1 MYYSNIQYIIHF
13 LPVHIHS
20 CCHIFLLVFVPICI
34 GHFAWG
40 VRTGGWFPFSGGLRG
55 GQHRKTAKVTLIQ
68 AADSGVSGQLFL
80 SQSHPNGPVLVRGLI
95 NGLKKGYHGFHVHM
109 KGQLGNDCKDSGS
122 HFNPFMVWQCD
133 KKRLKREQKFDLLLI
148 LFFLIQTPETNSTNV
163 ILEGLEE
170 QKWVAKI
177 EIWHYLQ
184 F

>member
-55 GQHRKTAKVTLIQ
+55 GQHGKTAKVTLIQ
-68 AADSGVSGQLFL
+68 AADSGVTGQLFL

-122 HFNPFMVWQCD
+122 HFNPFMVW
-133 KKRLKREQKFDLLLI
+133 
-148 LFFLIQTPETNSTNV
+148 
-163 ILEGLEE
+163 
-170 QKWVAKI
+170 
-177 EIWHYLQ
+177 
-184 F
+184 